1 MNKQRKADLLLVMVT
16 AFWGVSYF
24 LVDLCLTDLPP
35 LTLNA
40 FRFLVAF
47 FLLAAVFYKKM
58 RPISA
63 ATVKYSLLVGVFLML
78 VYVCCTYG
86 VMYTSISNAGFI
98 CALPAVTPPVL
109 NYFFTGQKPGR
120 RLTVCIL
127 LCAVGLALLTL
138 NEAFRPAL
146 GDVICLGVALFYAL
160 DLIFTEKAVARPD
173 VDPLQMGV
181 LELGVVGVIYIAVNT
196 NSSAGKDTP
205 LGILCL
211 VAAVIS
217 GCLYGAFSRKASSHF
232 SPFEVSYIAC
242 MMAATFFNS
251 INVIRHLI
259 KGDLL
264 HYFDPYFDPQNLI
277 GFVFLAIFCTVLA
290 ASMNNYALGRLPVTT
305 VTAFGGISTFVTIA
319 IGCLIGKERLYGFHF
334 IGLTLIVIRMVGV
347 SWITIRD
354 AKRKAAK

>member
-1 MNKQRKADLLLVMVT
+1 MFLAYLFTILKNVIYGASVFFTSSLSNSTDVLDLLSLRFLMSFT
-16 AFWGVSYF
+16 ALFLLKTAGILKIRVGLRDVFKPTERHAFVKPLLLSALFEPLLYMMLETLGITMTTGITAGVILS
-24 LVDLCLTDLPP
+24 LPP
-35 LTLNA
+35 VFSAIFEVLILKEHSSN
-40 FRFLVAF
+40 LKKF
-47 FLLAAVFYKKM
+47 FLA
-58 RPISA
+58 
-63 ATVKYSLLVGVFLML
+63 
-78 VYVCCTYG
+78 
-86 VMYTSISNAGFI
+86 
-98 CALPAVTPPVL
+98 
-109 NYFFTGQKPGR
+109 
-120 RLTVCIL
+120 
-127 LCAVGLALLTL
+127 
-138 NEAFRPAL
+138 
-146 GDVICLGVALFYAL
+146 
-160 DLIFTEKAVARPD
+160 
-173 VDPLQMGV
+173 
-181 LELGVVGVIYIAVNT
+181 LGVVGVIYIAVNT

-264 HYFDPYFDPQNLI
+264 HYFDPYFNPQNLI

-334 IGLTLIVIRMVGV
+334 VGLTLIVIRMVGV